1 MNAASH
7 RNPRNFLRTRLATWL
22 LLAGFVVSLT
32 APSTAQTTNLDA
44 AQTVEDVAGEPFID
58 RKVGSALEKFS
69 AWKAR
74 MKKEHFTGYLLVYT
88 ALLGTAAGGTY
99 GFLAFRFGDA
109 MAPYRR
115 IRKKTGLLSLAVGL
129 GIGVFIAVTQIPP
142 TITGKVSMLLLTI
155 ACSLV
160 TTTLAALT
168 LFVVQR
174 WFMVARAR
182 RSGFP
187 LSGRLRVP

>member
-1 MNAASH
+1 MSSAA
-7 RNPRNFLRTRLATWL
+7 PRTPFQFRRTGLAAWL
-22 LLAGFVVSLT
+22 LLACLFASTASLT
-32 APSTAQTTNLDA
+32 AQPAESEAGR
-44 AQTVEDVAGEPFID
+44 TVDEVTGQPFID
-58 RKVGSALEKFS
+58 RKVGSALERFS

-74 MKKEHFTGYLLVYT
+74 MKKEHFTAYLLVYT
-88 ALLGTAAGGTY
+88 ALLGTAAGGAY

-115 IRKKTGLLSLAVGL
+115 IRNKTGLLSLAVGL
-129 GIGVFIAVTQIPP
+129 GLGVFVAVTQIPP
-142 TITGKVSMLLLTI
+142 TIVGKVSMLLLTI
-155 ACSLV
+155 ACALV
-160 TTTLAALT
+160 TTTFSALL
-168 LFVVQR
+168 LFVIQR

>member
-1 MNAASH
+1 MA
-7 RNPRNFLRTRLATWL
+7 LAC
-22 LLAGFVVSLT
+22 LLASAG
-32 APSTAQTTNLDA
+32 APLAQTTDTDPA
-44 AQTVEDVAGEPFID
+44 VDVEEVAREPFID
-58 RKVGSALEKFS
+58 RKVGSVLEKFS

-74 MKKEHFTGYLLVYT
+74 MKKEHFTGYLLAYT
-88 ALLGTAAGGTY
+88 AILGTLAGGTY

-115 IRKKTGLLSLAVGL
+115 LRNKTALLSLAVGL
-129 GIGVFIAVTQIPP
+129 GLGVFVAVTQIPP
-142 TITGKVSMLLLTI
+142 TVAGKVSMLLLTI
-155 ACSLV
+155 VCALIATVPSA
-160 TTTLAALT
+160 LA

>member
-1 MNAASH
+1 MTH
-7 RNPRNFLRTRLATWL
+7 IFRHPIRHFGLVLVM
-22 LLAGFVVSLT
+22 LLACLVASSPT
-32 APSTAQTTNLDA
+32 ATAQDTDPQSSGTL
-44 AQTVEDVAGEPFID
+44 EDLAGEPFID
-58 RKVGSALEKFS
+58 RKVGSALERFS
-69 AWKAR
+69 AWQAR
-74 MKKEHFTGYLLVYT
+74 MKKEHFTAYLLVYT
-88 ALLGTAAGGTY
+88 AILGTAAGGAY

-115 IRKKTGLLSLAVGL
+115 IRNKTGLLSLAVGL
-129 GIGVFIAVTQIPP
+129 GLGVFVAVTQIPP
-142 TITGKVSMLLLTI
+142 TIKGKVSMLLLTI
-155 ACSLV
+155 LCALV
-160 TTTLAALT
+160 TTTISALS